1 MALDRRTQ
9 EKMPNL
15 PFAAI
20 EIPFDPNISGGGT
33 VALSWHGFLSFIAV
47 AAAVWLVARAA
58 RKDPEILPDMVYNTA
73 IWGIIGGIIGA
84 RVVHVADN
92 WDFYGNNLSEVFA
105 VWQGGIGLWG
115 GILGGWL
122 GGITYA
128 YFTKYPVGKLMDI
141 SAPALLL
148 AQTIG
153 RVGDIINGEHI
164 SRTTDLPWAWYFT
177 HVDSPARNG
186 ANSNL
191 GIHGNPDAET
201 HPAVVYEMLWNILGL
216 FVLYKLRG
224 RLKPHGSLFMFYL
237 AYYSLG
243 RFMIQFVRIDK
254 TYFANLQEAHLIAI
268 GVMIV
273 AVTFMALKTRWR
285 SAEEIAAGPSDDGGR
300 GPDSP
305 SAPGRK
311 RRERAERRA
320 RAKAN

>member
-1 MALDRRTQ
+1 
-9 EKMPNL
+9 MPKF

-47 AAAVWLVARAA
+47 AAAVWIVARAA
-58 RKDPEILPDMVYNTA
+58 RKDSTILPDMVYNTA

-84 RVVHVADN
+84 RVVHVADD
-92 WDFYGNNLSEVFA
+92 WDFYGNNLLEVFA

-122 GGITYA
+122 GGVTYA
-128 YFTKYPVGKLMDI
+128 YISKYPVGKLMDI
-141 SAPALLL
+141 TAPAMLV

-153 RVGDIINGEHI
+153 RIGDIINGEHI

-177 HVDSPARNG
+177 QPSSPARAG
-186 ANSNL
+186 NL
-191 GIHGNPDAET
+191 TAHGESAAET
-201 HPAVVYEMLWNILGL
+201 HPAVVYEMIWNMVGL

-224 RLKPHGSLFMFYL
+224 RLKPNGSLFMFYL

-243 RFMIQFVRIDK
+243 RFLIQFVRIDK

-268 GVMIV
+268 GVMAV
-273 AVTFMALKTRWR
+273 AVTFMVMKTRWR
-285 SAEEIAAGPSDDGGR
+285 SAEEIAAGPPDGG
-300 GPDSP
+300 GDAP

-320 RAKAN
+320 RAKQA

>member
-1 MALDRRTQ
+1 ML
-9 EKMPNL
+9 NL
-15 PFAAI
+15 PIAAI
-20 EIPFDPNISGGGT
+20 EIPFDPNISGGGS

-58 RKDPEILPDMVYNTA
+58 RKHPDVLPDMVYNTA
-73 IWGIIGGIIGA
+73 IAGIVGGIIGA
-84 RVVHVADN
+84 RIVHVADN
-92 WDFYGNNLSEVFA
+92 WDFYGNNLTEVFA

-128 YFTKYPVGKLMDI
+128 YFAKYPVGKLMDFTA
-141 SAPALLL
+141 APLLL

-153 RVGDIINGEHI
+153 RIGDIINGEHI
-164 SRTTDLPWAWYFT
+164 SRTTDLPFAWYFT
-177 HVDSPARNG
+177 NPANPARAG
-186 ANSNL
+186 NL
-191 GIHGNPDAET
+191 AAHGDPNAQT
-201 HPAVVYEMLWNILGL
+201 HPAVVYEMIWNIVGL

-237 AYYSLG
+237 GYYALG

-268 GVMIV
+268 GVMAV
-273 AVTFMALKTRWR
+273 SVTFLAMKTRWR
-285 SAEEIAAGPSDDGGR
+285 TAEEIASDSTPDDRGPGPSE
-300 GPDSP
+300 
-305 SAPGRK
+305 PGRK

-320 RAKAN
+320 RAKQA

>member
-1 MALDRRTQ
+1 
-9 EKMPNL
+9 MPNL

-20 EIPFDPNISGGGT
+20 EIPFDPNISGGSS
-33 VALSWHGFLSFIAV
+33 VALSWHGFLSFVAV
-47 AAAVWLVARAA
+47 TVAVWIVARGA
-58 RKDPEILPDMVYNTA
+58 RKDPAITADMVYNTA

-92 WDFYGNNLSEVFA
+92 WDFYGNNLTQVFA
-105 VWQGGIGLWG
+105 VWEGGIGLWG

-122 GGITYA
+122 GGVTYA
-128 YFTKYPVGKLMDI
+128 FFTKYPVGKLMDL

-153 RVGDIINGEHI
+153 RIGDIINGEHI
-164 SRTTDLPWAWYFT
+164 THTTSLPFAWYFT
-177 HVDSPARNG
+177 HPSSPARSG
-186 ANSNL
+186 NL
-191 GIHGNPDAET
+191 TAHGDPNAET
-201 HPAVVYEMLWNILGL
+201 HPAVVYEMFWNILGL
-216 FVLYKLRG
+216 YLLYKLRG
-224 RLKPHGSLFMFYL
+224 RLKPDGSLFMFYL
-237 AYYSLG
+237 GFYSLG

-254 TYFANLQEAHLIAI
+254 TYFAHLQEAHLIAI
-268 GVMIV
+268 GVMVISV
-273 AVTFMALKTRWR
+273 VFLAWKARWR
-285 SAEEIAAGPSDDGGR
+285 SSEEVAAGPSDEG